1 MIGGEYDEP
10 WGGPW
15 DAIGE
20 FNPDTGRVE
29 WNPPSA
35 DESGVDDS
43 GAEPYDWQSD
53 GEFADRPGLTDIR
66 VAYPELRDAPVGAEP
81 TQPYGFPIPEPEFSY
96 ASAPVPDW
104 QQIVREL
111 QGITSGQLAV
121 GVGEFIN
128 DAQMR
133 VLGVGREQYDE
144 GDGQKFERMPL
155 PQLCDWALEELQ
167 DVAVYAAML
176 AIRIQRIKDQFS
188 GTPA

>member
-15 DAIGE
+15 DAVGNW
-20 FNPDTGRVE
+20 NPDLGRVE

-43 GAEPYDWQSD
+43 GAEPYDWASD
-53 GEFADRPGLTDIR
+53 GEFAAAPIDP
-66 VAYPELRDAPVGAEP
+66 DARADWAPGAEP